1 MADSYVT
8 FTVHGIESEDE
19 VESFKD
25 ELQEVKGIQI
35 VDINSESDEVEVGYG
50 EELLSE
56 EQIKS
61 QVREMGYEA
70 E

>member
-8 FTVHGIESEDE
+8 LTVHGIESEDE